1 MKMMIRVRV
10 LDWNQIKKQNKINM
24 RHKKTLNKVQLKKD
38 MILKLKLK

>member
-1 MKMMIRVRV
+1 MRMMIIVRF
-10 LDWNQIKKQNKINM
+10 LDWNQRKKQNKINM